1 MRPTPPPPRQGLCEG
16 CQQVQL
22 PVPMNN
28 AKSILENLSRGM
40 DIAERKMSSPL
51 FQISPLPLGTD
62 TVLRLKGGLNGQ
74 KAKWVSELVTLKKL
88 YLLVPAYTCLISSLF
103 IRLSGLHS
111 ILLSI
116 NTMGLLFPH
125 RYESFTL
132 SALPN

>member
-1 MRPTPPPPRQGLCEG
+1 
-16 CQQVQL
+16 
-22 PVPMNN
+22 MNN
-28 AKSILENLSRGM
+28 AKGVLENLSRGM
-40 DIAERKMSSPL
+40 HMAEWKMSSPM
-51 FQISPLPLGTD
+51 FQNAPPPLGTD

-88 YLLVPAYTCLISSLF
+88 FLLVLAYTCLISSLC

-116 NTMGLLFPH
+116 NTMGLLFPS
-125 RYESFTL
+125 RYKSFTL